1 LWAERTSHQFS
12 TEEHEMKLR
21 QLGTDGPSVSAV
33 GYGAMVLSPG
43 VYGQVDDEESLR
55 TLQAALDAG
64 ITFLDTAR
72 LYGEGHNEE
81 LVGRAIA
88 GRRDQVVL
96 ATKGGLT
103 GSPPGLKVD
112 GSPDALRADLEASL
126 RALGTDHVDL
136 YYLHTPDPRVP
147 IEASVAAMA
156 DFVAEGKVRRLGVS
170 NADLDQ
176 LRRAHATH
184 PISASQD
191 QYSLFY
197 RLPEQEGRVELLR
210 ELGIALVAYSP
221 LGNGMLAGARP
232 GTEAGDMR
240 SWMRRFQGAEADR
253 VAGLGATFR
262 GIAEREQVSPAT
274 LALAWLLAVQPHVV
288 PIPGT
293 RRVVNLTTNVAAADL
308 DLTADLLDELDR
320 SFPVEAAMQP
330 MF

>member
-1 LWAERTSHQFS
+1 
-12 TEEHEMKLR
+12 MKLR

-43 VYGQVDDEESLR
+43 VYGQVDEGESLR
-55 TLQAALDAG
+55 TLQSALEAG

-72 LYGEGHNEE
+72 LYGEGHNEQ
-81 LVGRAIA
+81 LGGRAVE
-88 GRRDQVVL
+88 GRREQVVL

-103 GSPPGLKVD
+103 GAPPQLKVD
-112 GSPDALRADLEASL
+112 GSPAALRADLEASL
-126 RALGTDHVDL
+126 RALGTDYVDL

-147 IEASVAAMA
+147 IEESIAAMA
-156 DFVAEGKVRRLGVS
+156 DFVAEGKVRHLGVS

-184 PISASQD
+184 PITASQD

-197 RLPEQEGRVELLR
+197 RLPEHEGRVELLH
-210 ELGIALVAYSP
+210 ELGISLVAYSP
-221 LGNGMLAGARP
+221 LGNGVLAGARP

-240 SWMRRFQGAEADR
+240 SWMRRFQGTEADR
-253 VAGLGATFR
+253 LAGLSAQFR
-262 GIAEREQVSPAT
+262 SIAEREHLSPAA
-274 LALAWLLAVQPHVV
+274 LALAWLLNVHPHVV

-293 RRVVNLTTNVAAADL
+293 RRVSNLTTNLAAADL
-308 DLTADLLDELDR
+308 DLTAELLKELDH
-320 SFPVEAAMQP
+320 SFPVDAGMQP